1 MQGNDFKD
9 SVIVYVVTEVTI
21 CISRLQW
28 QLVNLKRTVYVFVF
42 VMQVKECN
50 KTKKKLY
57 PCSSIA
63 VYSPKSWQRSC

>member
-9 SVIVYVVTEVTI
+9 SMIVYVVTEVTI

-28 QLVNLKRTVYVFVF
+28 QLVNLKRTVYVFAF

-50 KTKKKLY
+50 KTKKK
-57 PCSSIA
+57 
-63 VYSPKSWQRSC
+63 